1 MRERHEADGS
11 VVNEL
16 VSLPADGSAEPR
28 VVASGHDFYAA
39 PRISADGRRV
49 AWLSWDHPRMPW
61 DGTEL
66 WAAELAGDGS
76 VSGERL
82 VAGGP
87 DESILQ
93 PLWSPSGELWFASDR
108 TGWYNLYAVTLDGN
122 GGAGA
127 IGGRPGDTPLP
138 CPLEVRAAEFAG
150 VPWVFGLQHYAFL
163 EDGRLVTAFTEDGSD
178 RLAALDADE
187 IVTHQTPGG
196 PTVHGGAPLR
206 DLASPYSAVYSLA
219 PLGARIGLV
228 GATHTEGSQVAVVD
242 PDDAGPASAAAAY
255 DVVRRGRPVPI
266 DTAYISRPEAI
277 VFPTE
282 GGLTAHANYYP
293 PANPDFVAPDED
305 LPPLLVNVH
314 GGPTSSHPAMLSL
327 DVQYWTSRGIAV
339 VDVNYGG
346 STGYGREYRERLK
359 GEWGVVDTVDAIN
372 AARYLIARGDA
383 DPARVGIRGGSAG
396 GYTTLNALARYDFF
410 TAGASLFGLADLE
423 SFATGGTHKFESQ
436 YLESLVGPYPELRDV
451 YRERSPINHVDD
463 LDCPVIL
470 LQGLEDQIVPHV
482 QADIIVEALRRKGLP
497 FAYLPFEGEQHG
509 FRKAENIVRA
519 QEAELYFYGRVWG
532 FAPADEIEPVE
543 IENLG

>member
-1 MRERHEADGS
+1 MTVRERHESDGT
-11 VVNEL
+11 VVNDL
-16 VSLPADGSAEPR
+16 VSPAGRRNGRAAEPR

-39 PRISADGRRV
+39 PRVSADGRRL

-66 WAAELAGDGS
+66 WTAELAGDGS

-93 PLWSPSGELWFASDR
+93 PLWSPAGELWYASDR
-108 TGWYNLYAVTLDGN
+108 TGWYNLYAVSV
-122 GGAGA
+122 AR
-127 IGGRPGDTPLP
+127 GRLP
-138 CPLEVRAAEFAG
+138 RAAARLETREAEFAA
-150 VPWVFGLQHYAFL
+150 VPWVFGLQQYAFL
-163 EDGRLVTAFTEDGSD
+163 GDGRLVTSFTEDGSD
-178 RLAALDADE
+178 HLAVLDE
-187 IVTHQTPGG
+187 PGRRRSH
-196 PTVHGGAPLR
+196 PTAPLR
-206 DLASPYSAVYSLA
+206 ELPLAVQQRVLA
-219 PLGARIGLV
+219 RAARRPLRADRRDAHGGLT
-228 GATHTEGSQVAVVD
+228 GRPGRPGHGQA
-242 PDDAGPASAAAAY
+242 
-255 DVVRRGRPVPI
+255 RRGPPRPRVPI
-266 DTAYISRPEAI
+266 DPAYVSRPEAI

-293 PANPDFVAPDED
+293 PANPDFRAPEGE

-314 GGPTSSHPAMLSL
+314 GGPTSSHEAMLDL

-359 GEWGVVDTVDAIN
+359 GEWGVVDTVDSIN
-372 AARYLIARGDA
+372 AAKYLIARGDA
-383 DPARVGIRGGSAG
+383 DPARVGVRGGSAG
-396 GYTTLNALARYDFF
+396 GYTTLNALTRHDFF

-470 LQGLEDQIVPHV
+470 LQGLEDAIVPHA

-509 FRKAENIVRA
+509 FRKAENIIRA

-532 FAPADEIEPVE
+532 FEPADEIEPVE
-543 IENLG
+543 IENLD